1 MIFFRSLFFN
11 IFLYLGIALASLVA
25 SLFLFFKDKYVLF
38 LGRFLSHYVIW
49 ILKIFLNTKI
59 EFKGLENLKK
69 HEKFFV
75 ASAHQSMF
83 ETFFLQTLFD
93 SPVFILKKELL
104 KIPINGPIFIL
115 KRELTKIPFFGW
127 SLKKIGA
134 IVIVRNTVTKENLNF
149 FDRVK
154 ESVNKSNRP
163 LLIFP
168 QGTRIKY
175 KEKVPFKKGVGRIYQ
190 TLEIPCVP
198 VALNS
203 GKVWPKNSFNKYPGK
218 ITISFLNPILPGL
231 EKEKFIERLQ
241 TDINKEIDLID

>member
-11 IFLYLGIALASLVA
+11 IFLYLGIALASVVP
-25 SLFLFFKDKYVLF
+25 SLILFFKDKYVLF

-83 ETFFLQTLFD
+83 ETFALQI
-93 SPVFILKKELL
+93 V
-104 KIPINGPIFIL
+104 INGPIFIL
-115 KRELTKIPFFGW
+115 KKELTKIPFFGW
-127 SLKKIGA
+127 GLKKIGA

-218 ITISFLNPILPGL
+218 ITISFLNPISPGL

-241 TDINKEIDLID
+241 TDIYKEIDLID

>member
-25 SLFLFFKDKYVLF
+25 SLFLFFKDQYVLF

-83 ETFFLQTLFD
+83 ETFALQI
-93 SPVFILKKELL
+93 V
-104 KIPINGPIFIL
+104 INGPIFIL
-115 KRELTKIPFFGW
+115 KKELTKIPFFGW
-127 SLKKIGA
+127 GLKKIGA

-190 TLEIPCVP
+190 TLEMPCVP

-218 ITISFLNPILPGL
+218 ITISFLNPIFPGL

-241 TDINKEIDLID
+241 TDIYKEIDLID

>member
-1 MIFFRSLFFN
+1 MIFFRSLLFN

-38 LGRFLSHYVIW
+38 LGRFLSHYVLW

-83 ETFFLQTLFD
+83 ETFALQI
-93 SPVFILKKELL
+93 V
-104 KIPINGPIFIL
+104 INGPIFIL
-115 KRELTKIPFFGW
+115 KKELTKIPFFGW
-127 SLKKIGA
+127 GLKKIGA

-154 ESVNKSNRP
+154 ESINKSNRP

-168 QGTRIKY
+168 QGTRVKY
-175 KEKVPFKKGVGRIYQ
+175 KEKVPFKKGAGRIYQ

-231 EKEKFIERLQ
+231 EKEKFIEKLQ
-241 TDINKEIDLID
+241 TDIYKEIDLID